1 MRTQQKRR
9 RAAGFTLV
17 ELMVVIAIIGL
28 LATVV
33 TVNVMGQMK
42 DARIQKAKVDIKSI
56 ADAINLYKIKTGK
69 YPQSLN
75 DLFSNGQ
82 SLIQDVSS
90 PEELKDPWGNKYG
103 YTPPSGST
111 NYDVYSYGS
120 DGGPGGVDEAADIHL
135 KDART
140 QQ

>member
-1 MRTQQKRR
+1 
-9 RAAGFTLV
+9 
-17 ELMVVIAIIGL
+17 
-28 LATVV
+28 
-33 TVNVMGQMK
+33 MK

-56 ADAINLYKIKTGK
+56 SDAINLYKIKKGK

-75 DLFSNGQ
+75 DLFTGGESM
-82 SLIQDVSS
+82 IQGISS
-90 PEELKDPWGNKYG
+90 PEEMKDPWGNQYG
-103 YTPPSGST
+103 YTPPSSGS